1 MKKQQNKQKLDEM
14 EAAMLAA
21 SEEMK
26 TRQQEMDSE
35 RSKKMK
41 LVSLSLSFSLPSPTF
56 HEHLMHYMRCLLL
69 TVTAFC
75 VDAVDTLSLL
85 CLGSSLSSLLAGG
98 ILELQGELPREL
110 DCRQY
115 SVLIS
120 DTSHVTSFYVI
131 HK

>member
-41 LVSLSLSFSLPSPTF
+41 
-56 HEHLMHYMRCLLL
+56 
-69 TVTAFC
+69 
-75 VDAVDTLSLL
+75 
-85 CLGSSLSSLLAGG
+85 
-98 ILELQGELPREL
+98 
-110 DCRQY
+110 
-115 SVLIS
+115 
-120 DTSHVTSFYVI
+120 
-131 HK
+131 